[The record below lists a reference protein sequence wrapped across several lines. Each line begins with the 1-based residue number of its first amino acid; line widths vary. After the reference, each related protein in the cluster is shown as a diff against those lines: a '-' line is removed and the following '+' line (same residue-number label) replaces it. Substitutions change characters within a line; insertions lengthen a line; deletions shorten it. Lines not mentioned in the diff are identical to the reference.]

1 MQLLGWEEIYDALCA
16 NADDAIAWHSLRWRV
31 QGMATAIR
39 DLGWH
44 VVEDVVEDTCSRVV
58 LDISSAYGPATFAGF
73 VFGHFRTAKRSA
85 LGAPVTVTLE
95 DGGVAGV
102 EAGGPDPDEVLLLRD
117 CLERLGAR
125 APRQRDAVALRHLWG
140 VPYGE
145 IAAHMDV
152 TENNA
157 RQLVHLGLVG
167 MRPCVREGVHGA

>member
-1 MQLLGWEEIYDALCA
+1 MRVLEWEEIYGVLRASP
-16 NADDAIAWHSLRWRV
+16 NDAIAWHSLRWRV
-31 QGMATAIR
+31 QGMAAAIR
-39 DLGWH
+39 DLGRH
-44 VVEDVVEDTCSRVV
+44 AVEDVVEDTCSRVV
-58 LDISSAYGPATFAGF
+58 LDIDSAYGPDTFAGF

-85 LGAPVTVTLE
+85 LAAPVTVTLE

-102 EAGGPDPDEVLLLRD
+102 EAGGPDPDDVLLLRD
-117 CLERLGAR
+117 CLERLGSH

-145 IAAHMDV
+145 IAAHLDV

-167 MRPCVREGVHGA
+167 MRPCVGEGAHGA